1 MAQTLDIAG
10 AGTVGMAGN
19 RAPFGLFKTWNG
31 RETCSAT
38 SARTGL
44 PR

>member
-1 MAQTLDIAG
+1 MAQTPDIAG
-10 AGTVGMAGN
+10 AGTAGMAGT
-19 RAPFGLFKTWNG
+19 RTPFGLFKTWSG
-31 RETCSAT
+31 RETFSAT

>member
-10 AGTVGMAGN
+10 AGTVGTAGN
-19 RAPFGLFKTWNG
+19 PTPFGLFKNLERPG
-31 RETCSAT
+31 DISAT